1 MKVLRQFK
9 GEERMTRI
17 YTEAEQQLPTIDFVG
32 QLAKTAGELTL
43 RYFRNQQLK
52 VDEKEG
58 DLGLVTEA
66 DVASEALLKSEI
78 AKHFP
83 QHVFLGEETGW
94 SREVTDGQVV
104 WIIDPI
110 DGTSN
115 FSKGNIYYCISVA
128 CGVLVK
134 GRFEPQRV
142 AIFHPGT
149 GDLYCAGRGL
159 GATVNGLTMNVAAG
173 ADPRRWSL
181 ATGFSSSKG
190 EALRGVI
197 ECIERM
203 QNRILGMRINGAA
216 ALDLALTARGVF
228 NGFFE
233 SRLSPW
239 DMAAGVLLVEEA
251 GGVVFNYEGQPF
263 DVLKDKNIVA
273 GPKHVVQDM
282 LNLISTVR
290 SDLKSNA
297 WP

>member
-1 MKVLRQFK
+1 
-9 GEERMTRI
+9 MTQAQS
-17 YTEAEQQLPTIDFVG
+17 EAHRHLPTTEFVG
-32 QLAKTAGELTL
+32 QLARTAGELTL
-43 RYFRNQQLK
+43 RFFRTQQLR

-66 DVASEALLKSEI
+66 DLASESLLKAEI

-94 SREVTDGQVV
+94 SRDVSEGQVV

-110 DGTSN
+110 DGTTN

-128 CGVLVK
+128 CGVMQS
-134 GRFEPQRV
+134 GRFRPERV

-149 GDLYCAGRGL
+149 GDLYCAGRGQ
-159 GATVNGLTMNVAAG
+159 GATVNGLTMSVAAG
-173 ADPRRWSL
+173 SDPRRWSL

-216 ALDLALTARGVF
+216 ALDLSLTARGVF

-239 DMAAGVLLVEEA
+239 DMAAGELLVEEA
-251 GGVVFNYEGQPF
+251 GGMVVNYEGQPF

-273 GPKHVVQDM
+273 GPAHVVRDM
-282 LNLISTVR
+282 LDLIDAVR
-290 SDLKSNA
+290 KDLRSSA

>member
-1 MKVLRQFK
+1 
-9 GEERMTRI
+9 MTLGQSDVHLHLPS
-17 YTEAEQQLPTIDFVG
+17 TEFVG
-32 QLAKTAGELTL
+32 QLAKAAGELTL
-43 RYFRNQQLK
+43 QFFRSRQLRI
-52 VDEKEG
+52 DEKSG

-66 DVASEALLKSEI
+66 DVSSEALLRGEI
-78 AKHFP
+78 AKNFP

-94 SREVTDGQVV
+94 SQDAADGKVV
-104 WIIDPI
+104 WIVDPI
-110 DGTSN
+110 DGTTN

-128 CGVLVK
+128 CGVIAG
-134 GRFEPQRV
+134 GRFRPERV

-149 GDLYCAGRGL
+149 GDLYCAGRGQ
-159 GATVNGLTMNVAAG
+159 GATVNGIKMNVAAG
-173 ADPRRWSL
+173 SDPRRWSL

-190 EALRGVI
+190 EALRGVV

-239 DMAAGVLLVEEA
+239 DMAAGALLVEEA
-251 GGVVFNYEGQPF
+251 GGMVLNYEGQPF
-263 DVLKDKNIVA
+263 DVLQDKNIVA
-273 GPKHVVQDM
+273 GPVHVVRDM
-282 LNLISTVR
+282 LDMISAVR
-290 SDLKSNA
+290 SDLKSTA